1 MADTHPKLII
11 APVDGSDNAL
21 HALAYLGGIFRGGHP
36 VNVILFYV
44 LPALPPLLLDEQQK
58 DRALARKLEALKIKN
73 LKMAERLLADAAAF
87 LCERGVAKDRIETVY
102 QEKQRDTALDIC
114 AFAEKKRA
122 DAVMLN
128 TRGRSRIEA
137 FMMGEVARKV
147 MEHTRICPVWI
158 VKGSVESNR
167 VLIAVDGS
175 DNALKAVDHAGFMLG
190 GSDCHV
196 TLFHTMP
203 NLRKYVPRELLA
215 DAAELEA
222 FYRQKA
228 GRQIAPCLKKAREIL
243 LQAGLPEN
251 RIANK
256 IVHGTRCAATDI
268 LRAAKKDGCG
278 TIVLGHRGLSG
289 IRDFFMGSVTRKVL
303 DDMAGMSVWI
313 IK

>member
-11 APVDGSDNAL
+11 APVDGSDNSL
-21 HALAYLGGIFRGGHP
+21 NALAYLGGLFSGGHP
-36 VNVILFYV
+36 VKIVLFYV

-58 DRALARKLEALKIKN
+58 DRALARKLEALKTGN
-73 LKMAERLLADAAAF
+73 LKLAERILAGAAAF
-87 LCERGVAKDRIETVY
+87 LCEKGVPKDRIETVY
-102 QEKQRDTALDIC
+102 REKQRDTALDIC
-114 AFAEKKRA
+114 DFAAKKRA

-158 VKGSVESNR
+158 TKGSVASNR
-167 VLIAVDGS
+167 ILIAVDGS
-175 DNALKAVDHAGFMLG
+175 DNALKAVDHAGFMLSG
-190 GSDCHV
+190 TDCHV

-203 NLRKYVPRELLA
+203 NLRRYVPRELLA
-215 DAAELEA
+215 DAADLEA

-228 GRQIAPCLKKAREIL
+228 GRQIAPCMKKARDIL
-243 LQAGLPEN
+243 VKAGLREDQ
-251 RIANK
+251 IADK

-268 LRAAKKDGCG
+268 IRAAKKDGCG